1 MNHLRLLSTFTL
13 LLMLMGC
20 GGTKLLKEP
29 EPLVVAQAL
38 ATSSDAQLSVTLD
51 WVIYR
56 DGPGTWAKNVD
67 WDEYLIRVEHL
78 GDADIQIKSINVT
91 DSLHNLISPG
101 ATRKE
106 LVKGTKQT
114 KKRYKDYGLKVKA
127 GASTGTILAAGA
139 VTAVAVSGA
148 GAAAMYGSTAVA
160 AGAATGVLLVPV
172 LAVGGVVRG
181 INNSKVNNEIERRQ
195 SLLPMDLSAGE
206 EKSLAIFYPLAP
218 SPKQIELTYI
228 DSDGEHKLIVD
239 TSDELRGLHIPGS
252 SAG

>member
-195 SLLPMDLSAGE
+195 SHFPMELLVGE
-206 EKSLAIFYPLAP
+206 EKSLDVFYPLAP
-218 SPKQIELTYI
+218 SPTLVVLTYI
-228 DSDGEHKLIVD
+228 DSNGEHTIIVD
-239 TSDELRGLHIPGS
+239 TADALHGLHIPD
-252 SAG
+252 SAAQ

>member
-13 LLMLMGC
+13 LLMLAGC

-29 EPLVVAQAL
+29 EPLVVTQAL
-38 ATSSDAQLSVTLD
+38 ATTSDAQLSVTLD

-78 GDADIQIKSINVT
+78 GDADIKIKSINIT
-91 DSLHNLISPG
+91 DSLHNLIAPG

-127 GASTGTILAAGA
+127 GASAGTILAAGA
-139 VTAVAVSGA
+139 VTAMAVSGA
-148 GAAAMYGSTAVA
+148 GAAAVYGGTAVA
-160 AGAATGVLLVPV
+160 AGAATGVLLLPV

-181 INNSKVNNEIERRQ
+181 VNNSKVNNEIERRQ
-195 SLLPMDLSAGE
+195 SHFPMALLAGE
-206 EKSLAIFYPLAP
+206 EKSLDVFYPLAP
-218 SPKQIELTYI
+218 SPRQVVLTYS
-228 DSDGEHKLIVD
+228 DSDGEHTLIVD
-239 TSDELRGLHIPGS
+239 TLDALHGLHIPD
-252 SAG
+252 SAAQ